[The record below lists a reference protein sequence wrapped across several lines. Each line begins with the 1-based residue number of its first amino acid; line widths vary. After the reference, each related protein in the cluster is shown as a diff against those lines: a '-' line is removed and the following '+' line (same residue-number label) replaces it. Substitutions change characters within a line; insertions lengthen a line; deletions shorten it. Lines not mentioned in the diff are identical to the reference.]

1 MAETYVNPEEWVL
14 GEVAIVKRLLAREVS
29 AQREELLET
38 IADNVALPSP
48 ENPTVCPGQALMR
61 RKQGKQ
67 AGHTSPPMTERCL
80 RHPVGDPADA
90 RTISRWIIMGFQ
102 T

>member
-1 MAETYVNPEEWVL
+1 MAETYVNPEERVL
-14 GEVAIVKRLLAREVS
+14 GEATIVKWLLAREVS
-29 AQREELLET
+29 TQREELLET

-48 ENPTVCPGQALMR
+48 ENPTVCLGQGLMS

-80 RHPVGDPADA
+80 RHPGV
-90 RTISRWIIMGFQ
+90 
-102 T
+102 